1 MDTSLRNWALTIG
14 SALVVVAIAAGHGHI
29 VANMADRV
37 IDMAW
42 WLVRPLGPL

>member
-1 MDTSLRNWALTIG
+1 VDTSLRNWALTIG
-14 SALVVVAIAAGHGHI
+14 STLVIAAIAMGHGQI
-29 VANMADRV
+29 VASMAGRV